1 MADENKLFRKA
12 ALERLSSPE
21 QLDALMQV
29 TSPVGWLALVGA
41 GLVIACVVVWSVFGS
56 IPEKVQGRG
65 ILIHGGSVND
75 VVASTSGQ
83 IAELFVAQGAV
94 VEKGQVLATVAQ
106 GSLGRKIK
114 NLESLIAETTRLQ
127 KEERD
132 RQERNTQLTI
142 SALKQERESVTA
154 SIENYRE
161 QIETVKAQIPE
172 QEEAYKKGLIVK
184 STLLATRRDLA
195 QIENTLAGQQV
206 RLAQIESEVLASSR
220 RLDDADG
227 TRGRE
232 VDKLKREL
240 SELKIQY
247 EGSTKIVSPFAGH
260 VLDVMAGPGDTVHP
274 TTRLVI
280 VERLDEPLE
289 AVLYIPAGEG
299 KKVRSGM
306 EVRVSPSTVKTE
318 EFGYILA
325 TVKSVEEFPSTPE
338 GMRSVLRNDTLV
350 SSLSGEGAPIEVVA
364 QLIVDA
370 ETTSGFKWTSSSG
383 PDSGV
388 YSGTL
393 CDSAIVIEKKR
404 PIGLVIPILKK
415 KLGM

>member
-106 GSLGRKIK
+106 RSLGRKIK

>member
-12 ALERLSSPE
+12 ALEQLSSPE

-383 PDSGV
+383 PDSGITP
-388 YSGTL
+388 SK
-393 CDSAIVIEKKR
+393 I
-404 PIGLVIPILKK
+404 
-415 KLGM
+415 